1 MRSRIAAIVFAAAA
15 VNAVSANA
23 QTPRVELSFFP
34 SGHMVATQGK
44 LAEPGFKNFTPG
56 VAVAVN
62 LTSYIA
68 AEAEFAGALGLTQD
82 LTSIGRQKSPSMISY
97 SGNLVANLSPRR
109 TVQPYLAVGVGGLQ
123 MFESRALGIG
133 HGEAFEAANAGGG
146 LKVMFGRW
154 GIRGD
159 YRFIG
164 LSSRDEDASAF
175 IGSDVRHAHRFQLG
189 FVLIPGQTTATT
201 R

>member
-1 MRSRIAAIVFAAAA
+1 MNSRIAAIVFAAAA
-15 VNAVSANA
+15 VNAVSAAA

-34 SGHMVATQGK
+34 SGHMVATEGK
-44 LAEPGFKNFTPG
+44 SAEPGFKNFTPG
-56 VAVAVN
+56 AAVAVN
-62 LTSYIA
+62 LTSYLA

-97 SGNLVANLSPRR
+97 SGNLVANLAPRR

-123 MFESRALGIG
+123 MFKSSALGIG

-146 LKVMFGRW
+146 IKVMFGRW

-175 IGSDVRHAHRFQLG
+175 IGSDVRHAHRFQVG
-189 FVLIPGQTTATT
+189 FVLIPGQTTSTT